1 MARAAG
7 RQRVRQYRTRTGARR
22 SGDDYQDLVAAEA
35 LLRLLRH
42 PLRYR
47 WVKFEARE
55 AGRLD
60 DVLVLRADG
69 TVEASQVR
77 YSTDAL
83 DSDDP
88 WTWQKLLEQSNGRPS
103 LIEVWHQS
111 VAKLDELYER
121 TEPRLVSNRRAGADF
136 LLTQGGYVD
145 CSQTAPSVLEQI
157 HSQLGEDGKD
167 FLNRFRFEVDEQ
179 DLSDLDE
186 SLWREFQTLGVSAQG
201 WLSLKEAIRSWVRGE
216 RLPSTGE
223 IRVDDIRYACG
234 WRQLSPLPQN
244 LEIPDDYTLPQPEF
258 HDLFL
263 QRVAQCVGS
272 VIILTAGPGVG
283 KSTYLSYLVRELRDM
298 GQPVVRHHYS
308 LRASGDRSERLDSQR
323 VAESLMADIKN
334 ELGRYLEELA
344 VHSPN
349 PLDLNDW
356 LRQVGRQLMA
366 EKSHLVVVV
375 DGLDHVWRAQGS
387 QEELRKLFDQLLPLP
402 PGIVLVVGTQRVE
415 DQQLPPSLLALEPRE
430 RWIELPRLD
439 REALRQWLSHHRD
452 QMPAMPSED
461 SHDWQL
467 SQLATSLYSRTGG
480 HPLLN
485 RYVLE
490 RVTGK
495 GERLTIDSIEAIP
508 TTPTASVEDYYR
520 TLWVGLPAGARD
532 IVFLLAVANFPWPDR
547 GLFECLRIAGYDQAS
562 SLEGRAAVYHLLAR
576 DALGWTPFH
585 GSILHYARQLP
596 EYTARA
602 PVLREATIEWLRG
615 QAPGYWQRSFLWLLQ
630 RDSGDAT
637 PLLEGSDRRWATEA
651 LAAGHPLVDVE
662 RVLQA
667 AAWEAIDRGDFPK
680 YVDRGI
686 LADSAKWIAANEEE
700 ALRWLFAAQLSLGTD
715 EFLEPRAIAGI
726 GELDDTL
733 VASLALDLQSRG
745 LHDKVKGCF
754 REIDRRLD
762 RERGNLRG
770 SEDRRQRFEIVSEL
784 AGLVGVNPQ
793 RFAAFAAGF
802 STEDMKGSVTES
814 WTAGLRR
821 SGEVRSAIQALGE
834 PSTAQVQRCLSRHVA
849 VVGAN
854 EGIYLSQAERKLLT
868 SPYAWVYQVFYE
880 NHLDPALP
888 DEPSAPTMTRDSLFG
903 EYARTVGRYVHDIF
917 FFLVIRELQSPG
929 FCDKWATAAPLQP
942 WLASALRHVAQGARD
957 FAVGWRETGSVL
969 VEALYDATEC
979 LQNPSWDDRPVD
991 RESPDGIRNAL
1002 RTITEDLL
1010 FFRRTTGGSAKLKC
1024 AEARRIASHRFAGD
1038 EEILRWIADGTTDI
1052 EKGALKDLCRLLD
1065 EDLPTRIKPFGERA
1079 TTFSLLAAACARHGL
1094 RARAEEYLRRSS
1106 ENLLAYGYHK
1116 DMLLHVALNAIEV
1129 GAHHWKI
1136 RERFWFQLAPAI
1148 ASVGEFTDGAETSNL
1163 PDRLGK
1169 LLLRFDPGLAVDYLT
1184 WLTET
1189 EQYGVVEEV
1198 ATELVQ
1204 TSDLSNPVVRA
1215 LVSTCIEPHSIRL
1228 LEERASGSDL
1238 FAEQILQLTPRFS
1251 TSLTDQD
1258 SETATRPYPNGYPL
1272 ESVDPD
1278 RHLKYPP
1285 ECLPELMQTEALA
1298 SPYARSKEICAWL
1311 CYWVDT
1317 ERAAEALDAL
1327 EPYFLGDARL
1337 KVSNPAVDAVR
1348 KIGGR
1353 TRSYGWLVRA
1363 QRSNNG
1369 WFEYWTDPD
1378 EVRSRWRSVMSDF
1391 PDRWHDF
1398 LTESIRPPLGFSPHF
1413 GMTIARLVEY
1423 LLLFERSGHAHAVA
1437 YQLVDTIGDLVSGQ
1451 ELPIPEWTRFT
1462 AGGP

>member
-1 MARAAG
+1 M
-7 RQRVRQYRTRTGARR
+7 RQYRTRTGARR

-42 PLRYR
+42 PSRYH
-47 WVKFEARE
+47 WIKFEARE

-77 YSTDAL
+77 YSTDPL
-83 DSDDP
+83 GSDDP

-103 LIEVWHQS
+103 LIEAWHES
-111 VAKLDELYER
+111 VVKLDELYEI
-121 TEPRLVSNRRAGADF
+121 TEPRIVSNRRAGDDV
-136 LLTQGGYVD
+136 LLTSDGYVD
-145 CSQTAPSVLEQI
+145 CNQTSPSVLEQI
-157 HSQLGEDGKD
+157 HSQLGENSED

-179 DLSDLDE
+179 DLSDLDQ
-186 SLWREFQTLGVSAQG
+186 SLWREFQALGVSAQG

-272 VIILTAGPGVG
+272 VIVLTAGPGVG

-298 GQPVVRHHYS
+298 GRPVLRHHYS
-308 LRASGDRSERLDSQR
+308 LRASGDPSERLDSQR

-334 ELGRYLEELA
+334 ELGRYLGELD
-344 VHSPN
+344 VRSPN
-349 PLDLNDW
+349 PHDLNDW
-356 LRQVGRQLMA
+356 LRQVGGQLIT
-366 EKSHLVVVV
+366 EESHLVVVV
-375 DGLDHVWRAQGS
+375 DGLDYVWRAQGS

-402 PGIVLVVGTQRVE
+402 PGIVLIVGTQRVE

-452 QMPAMPSED
+452 QMPATPSED
-461 SHDWQL
+461 SYVWQL
-467 SQLATSLYSRTGG
+467 SQMATSLYSRTGG

-485 RYVLE
+485 RYVIE

-495 GERLTIDSIEAIP
+495 GERLAVDSIEAIP
-508 TTPTASVEDYYR
+508 ATPTASVEDYYR
-520 TLWVGLPAGARD
+520 TLWVGLPEGARD

-547 GLFECLRIAGYDQAS
+547 GLFECLQIAGYDQAS
-562 SLEGRAAVYHLLAR
+562 SLDGRAAVHHLLAR

-585 GSILHYARQLP
+585 GSILHYVRQLP
-596 EYTARA
+596 AYTNRA
-602 PVLREATIEWLRG
+602 PVLREATIEWLRR
-615 QAPGYWQRSFLWLLQ
+615 QAPGYWRRSFLWLLQ
-630 RDSGDAT
+630 RDSGDAI

-686 LADSAKWIAANEEE
+686 LADSAKWIAAYEDE
-700 ALRWLFAAQLSLGTD
+700 ALRWLFAAQLTLGTD

-726 GELDDTL
+726 AELNDSL
-733 VASLALDLQSRG
+733 VASLALDLQRRG
-745 LHDKVKGCF
+745 LHDKVNGCF
-754 REIDRRLD
+754 REINLRLD
-762 RERGNLRG
+762 RERANHRG
-770 SEDRRQRFEIVSEL
+770 LDDRRQRFEIVSEL

-793 RFAAFAAGF
+793 RFVGFAAKF
-802 STEDMKGSVTES
+802 TTEDMKGSVTES

-821 SGEVRSAIQALGE
+821 SCEVRSAIQALGE
-834 PSTAQVQRCLSRHVA
+834 PSTAQIQRGLSRHVA
-849 VVGAN
+849 VVAAS
-854 EGIYLSQAERKLLT
+854 EGIHLSQAERKLMT
-868 SPYAWVYQVFYE
+868 SPYASVYQVFYE
-880 NHLDPALP
+880 NQLNPVLP
-888 DEPSAPTMTRDSLFG
+888 DEPSAPTVTRDSLFG
-903 EYARTVGRYVHDIF
+903 EYARTVGWYVHDLF

-929 FCDKWATAAPLQP
+929 FCNNWAAPTPIKP
-942 WLASALRHVAQGARD
+942 WLASALRHVAQGARS
-957 FAVGWRETGSVL
+957 FAVGWRDTGSVL
-969 VEALYDATEC
+969 VDALYDSTVC

-991 RESPDGIRNAL
+991 RESPDGIRNAF

-1010 FFRRTTGGSAKLKC
+1010 FFRRATGRSAKLQC
-1024 AEARRIASHRFAGD
+1024 TEALSIASHRFAGD
-1038 EEILRWIADGTTDI
+1038 EEVLRWIADGKTDI
-1052 EKGALKDLCRLLD
+1052 ERGALEDLCRLLD
-1065 EDLPTRIKPFGERA
+1065 EDLPTRINPFGERA
-1079 TTFSLLAAACARHGL
+1079 ATFSLLAAACARHGL
-1094 RARAEEYLRRSS
+1094 QARAQQYLRRSS

-1116 DMLLHVALNAIEV
+1116 DILLHVALKTVEV
-1129 GAHHWKI
+1129 GAHHWKA
-1136 RERFWFQLAPAI
+1136 RERLWFRLAPAI
-1148 ASVGEFTDGAETSNL
+1148 ASVGEFTDGDETSNL
-1163 PDRLGK
+1163 PGRLGK
-1169 LLLRFDPGLAVDYLT
+1169 LLLRFDPSLAVDYLK
-1184 WLTET
+1184 WLTEA
-1189 EQYGVVEEV
+1189 EQYGVVQEV
-1198 ATELVQ
+1198 AAELVQ
-1204 TSDLSNPVVRA
+1204 TGDLSNPVVRA
-1215 LVSTCIEPHSIRL
+1215 LVSTFIEPQSIRL
-1228 LEERASGSDL
+1228 LEERATGSDR
-1238 FAEQILQLTPRFS
+1238 FAEQILQLPPRFS
-1251 TSLTDQD
+1251 SGLTDRD
-1258 SETATRPYPNGYPL
+1258 SETAASAYPNGSPL
-1272 ESVDPD
+1272 GSVDSSDPN

-1285 ECLPELMQTEALA
+1285 ERLSELLETEALA
-1298 SPYARSKEICAWL
+1298 SPYARSEELNAWM
-1311 CYWVDT
+1311 CYWADT
-1317 ERAAEALDAL
+1317 ERAAEALHAL
-1327 EPYFLGDARL
+1327 EPYLLGDARL
-1337 KVSNPAVDAVR
+1337 KVSNPTVDAAR

-1353 TRSYGWLVRA
+1353 TRSYSWLIRA

-1369 WFEYWTDPD
+1369 WFEYLTEAD

-1398 LTESIRPPLGFSPHF
+1398 LTESIRPPLGLSPHF

-1423 LLLFERSGHAHAVA
+1423 LLLFGHSADAHAVA
-1437 YQLVDTIGDLVSGQ
+1437 YQFVDTIGDLVSGQ
-1451 ELPIPEWTRFT
+1451 ELPTPEWTRQT
-1462 AGGP
+1462 TGGP

>member
-1 MARAAG
+1 M
-7 RQRVRQYRTRTGARR
+7 RQYRTRTGARR

-35 LLRLLRH
+35 LLRLLKH
-42 PLRYR
+42 PSRYR

-77 YSTDAL
+77 YSTDPL
-83 DSDDP
+83 RSGDS
-88 WTWQKLLEQSNGRPS
+88 WTWQKLLEQPKGRLS
-103 LIEVWHQS
+103 LIEAWHKS
-111 VAKLDELYER
+111 VAKLGETYET
-121 TEPRLVSNRRAGADF
+121 TEPRLVSNRRAGDDL
-136 LLTQGGYVD
+136 LLTPRGYVD
-145 CSQTAPSVLEQI
+145 RSQTGPTVLEQI
-157 HSQLGEDGKD
+157 QSQLGDDSED
-167 FLNRFRFEVDEQ
+167 FLKRFRFEVDEQ

-186 SLWREFQTLGVSAQG
+186 SLRGEFQALGVSAQG

-216 RLPSTGE
+216 RLPTTGE
-223 IRVDDIRYACG
+223 IRVDDIHYACG

-244 LEIPDDYTLPQPEF
+244 LEIPDDYTLPHPEF

-263 QRVAQCVGS
+263 QRVVQCVGS
-272 VIILTAGPGVG
+272 VIVLTAGPGVG
-283 KSTYLSYLVRELRDM
+283 KSTYLSYLVRGLRDM

-308 LRASGDRSERLDSQR
+308 LRASGDRSERIDSQR

-334 ELGRYLEELA
+334 ELGRYLGELA
-344 VHSPN
+344 DRNPD

-356 LRQVGRQLMA
+356 LRQVGGQLMA
-366 EKSHLVVVV
+366 EDSHLVVVV
-375 DGLDHVWRAQGS
+375 DGLDHVWRAKGS

-402 PGIVLVVGTQRVE
+402 PGIVLIVGTQRVE

-439 REALRQWLSHHRD
+439 RKALTEWLGHHRD

-461 SHDWQL
+461 SRDWQL

-485 RYVLE
+485 RYVVE

-495 GERLTIDSIEAIP
+495 GERLTTDSIETIP
-508 TTPTASVEDYYR
+508 ATPTDSVEDYYR
-520 TLWVGLPAGARD
+520 TLWVGLPGGARD
-532 IVFLLAVANFPWPDR
+532 IVVLLAVANFPWPDR
-547 GLFECLRIAGYDQAS
+547 GLHECLRLAGYEQAS
-562 SLEGRAAVYHLLAR
+562 SLAGLAAVHHLLAR

-585 GSILHYARQLP
+585 GSILHYARQLS
-596 EYTARA
+596 EYEARA
-602 PVLREATIEWLRG
+602 PALREATIEWLKR
-615 QAPGYWQRSFLWLLQ
+615 QAPGYWRRSFLWLLQ
-630 RDSGDAT
+630 LDSGDAN
-637 PLLEGSDRRWATEA
+637 PLLEESNRQWATEA
-651 LAAGHPLVDVE
+651 LAVGHPLVEVE

-667 AAWEAIDRGDFPK
+667 AAWEAIDRADFRT

-686 LADSAKWIAANEEE
+686 LADAAKWVAAYQEG
-700 ALRWLFAAQLSLGTD
+700 ALRWLFAAQLSLSTD

-726 GELDDTL
+726 AELDDSQ
-733 VASLALDLQSRG
+733 VAILALHLQSRG
-745 LHDKVKGCF
+745 LHDKAKDCL
-754 REIDRRLD
+754 REINRRLG
-762 RERGNLRG
+762 RERVNPHGP
-770 SEDRRQRFEIVSEL
+770 EDRAQRFEIVSGL
-784 AGLVGVNPQ
+784 AGLVGVSPE
-793 RFAAFAAGF
+793 RFSAFVAKF
-802 STEDMKGSVTES
+802 STEDRKESVTES

-834 PSTAQVQRCLSRHVA
+834 PLTAPVQRCLSRHVA

-917 FFLVIRELQSPG
+917 FFLVICELQSPG
-929 FCDKWATAAPLQP
+929 FCNKWATAAPLQP

-979 LQNPSWDDRPVD
+979 LQNPSWDDRLVN
-991 RESPDGIRNAL
+991 RESSDGVRNAL

-1010 FFRRTTGGSAKLKC
+1010 FFRRASGGNAKLQW
-1024 AEARRIASHRFAGD
+1024 AEARRIASHRFAGH

-1052 EKGALKDLCRLLD
+1052 ERGALENLCGSLD
-1065 EDLPTRIKPFGERA
+1065 EVLPTRIEPFGERA

-1094 RARAEEYLRRSS
+1094 RPRAEQYLRQSS
-1106 ENLLAYGYHK
+1106 ENLLSYGYHK
-1116 DMLLHVALNAIEV
+1116 DMLLHVALNAIEA
-1129 GAHHWKI
+1129 GAHHWDA
-1136 RERFWFQLAPAI
+1136 RERFWFRLAPAI
-1148 ASVGEFTDGAETSNL
+1148 ASVGDFTDGDETSNL
-1163 PDRLGK
+1163 PARLGK
-1169 LLLRFDPGLAVDYLT
+1169 LFLRFDPSLAVDYLK

-1251 TSLTDQD
+1251 TSLTDQG
-1258 SETATRPYPNGYPL
+1258 SETATSPYPNGYPL

-1285 ECLPELMQTEALA
+1285 ECLPELMQTEATA
-1298 SPYARSKEICAWL
+1298 SPHARSEEVCAWF
-1311 CYWVDT
+1311 CYWADT
-1317 ERAAEALDAL
+1317 ERAAEALDAV

-1398 LTESIRPPLGFSPHF
+1398 LTGSIRPPLGFSPHF

-1423 LLLFERSGHAHAVA
+1423 LLLFERSGDAHAVA